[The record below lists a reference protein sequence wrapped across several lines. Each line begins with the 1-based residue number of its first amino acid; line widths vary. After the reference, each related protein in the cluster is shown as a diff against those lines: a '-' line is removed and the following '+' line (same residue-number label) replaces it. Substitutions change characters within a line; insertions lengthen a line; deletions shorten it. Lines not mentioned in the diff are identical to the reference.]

1 MSFPMR
7 KSTVEAQPLIA
18 VRNVRASSRWYTEL
32 LGADS
37 LPEHGHRDVY
47 DRISRSGQ
55 LFLQLHAWDK
65 EDHPNLV
72 NADAAPPGHGVLLWF
87 QVDDFDSVWNEL
99 AAWAP
104 RLSKNPT
111 SSGPDIER
119 FGFAIPTVMWWWLPV
134 RTVNAVR
141 NFCATAA
148 LDSVQGRGI
157 FTLVH
162 RYRLPH
168 SNVSS
173 GLLVTSYTTRLTPL
187 TSLMMRV
194 AAPPILRALRK
205 RTDSSA

>member
-1 MSFPMR
+1 
-7 KSTVEAQPLIA
+7 
-18 VRNVRASSRWYTEL
+18 
-32 LGADS
+32 
-37 LPEHGHRDVY
+37 
-47 DRISRSGQ
+47 
-55 LFLQLHAWDK
+55 
-65 EDHPNLV
+65 
-72 NADAAPPGHGVLLWF
+72 
-87 QVDDFDSVWNEL
+87 
-99 AAWAP
+99 
-104 RLSKNPT
+104 
-111 SSGPDIER
+111 
-119 FGFAIPTVMWWWLPV
+119 MWWWLPV

-141 NFCATAA
+141 NFCAAAA

-205 RTDSSA
+205 TNGFVSLTPRDISGRQRKVVDQR